1 MSAVLLPD
9 IGALDPDSLCRSI
22 YSQLYHNFFNAQ
34 DKNYIVE
41 GDNTSILLHNTAYN
55 FASAIAGAIGGD
67 GTESGGGVLL
77 GYLKKAGGDMTGMLR
92 ANYGFEA
99 GTRNRCILS
108 FTDEGAVISGD
119 LKLGGSSLYMEG
131 RQVLRYDALQ
141 DIILLDGR
149 QVEFGSSRLHGTGEI
164 LLGADK
170 ATGVYITPAL
180 VQIGGKDVY
189 HSGNAN
195 RTDVSWN
202 MLDASVS
209 GTLQVSGAVEL
220 KSALTALH
228 GIDLGA
234 DGKTV
239 LSIHSDTAV
248 LSGYLSFSPG
258 FGIRIGDLPVLIRN
272 NEQDIQLGAPGGDL
286 LLGSEETKR
295 VRLQSAL
302 WDIDGDTALISR
314 YGAACF
320 PGSITVRHNYGDDLL
335 SSYHKDR
342 QDEGIIIHKSLRM
355 GSSTGATLYGKGDA
369 LSFASRVYRMNDE
382 NTGTVSCPYETTISF
397 SPSTSLHQRQDRY
410 SDTFRM
416 STGADFFGFDKPV
429 EATGHIG
436 IDGSLTRLAD
446 NTLFFRADSYLLSAA
461 NGILHYG
468 NALFMNGI
476 SSERFSSGFAGSGW
490 AILRNGTTGNIQ
502 ATFDEVIVR
511 KKMRVYE
518 MEVQKN
524 SATNGSL
531 WITDSCSGDT
541 VVCL

>member
-9 IGALDPDSLCRSI
+9 IGALDPDGLCHSI

-34 DKNYIVE
+34 DKNYILE

-119 LKLGGSSLYMEG
+119 LKLGGSSLYLEG

-141 DIILLDGR
+141 DIILLDGK
-149 QVEFGSSRLHGTGEI
+149 QIELGSARLYGTGEI

-170 ATGVYITPAL
+170 VTGVYITPAL

-220 KSALTALH
+220 KSTLTALH
-228 GIDLGA
+228 GIDLGT

-258 FGIRIGDLPVLIRN
+258 FGIRIGDLPVLMRN
-272 NEQDIQLGAPGGDL
+272 NGQDIQLGAPGGDL

-314 YGAACF
+314 YGSACF
-320 PGSITVRHNYGDDLL
+320 PGSIIVRHNYGDDLL

-382 NTGTVSCPYETTISF
+382 NTGTVSYPYETTISF
-397 SPSTSLHQRQDRY
+397 SPSTSLYQRQDRY

-461 NGILHYG
+461 DGILHYG
-468 NALFMNGI
+468 NARFMNGI
-476 SSERFSSGFAGSGW
+476 SSEHFSSGFAGSGW

>member
-9 IGALDPDSLCRSI
+9 IGALDPGGLCHSI

-119 LKLGGSSLYMEG
+119 LKLGGSSLYLEG

-141 DIILLDGR
+141 DIILLDGK
-149 QVEFGSSRLHGTGEI
+149 QVELGSARLHGTGEI

-220 KSALTALH
+220 KSTLTALH
-228 GIDLGA
+228 GIDLGT

-258 FGIRIGDLPVLIRN
+258 FGIRIGDLPVLMRN

-342 QDEGIIIHKSLRM
+342 HDEGIIIHKFLRM
-355 GSSTGATLYGKGDA
+355 GSSTGTTLYGKDDA

-397 SPSTSLHQRQDRY
+397 SPSTSLYQRQDRY

-461 NGILHYG
+461 DGILHYG

-476 SSERFSSGFAGSGW
+476 SSEHFSSGFAGSGW

-502 ATFDEVIVR
+502 ATFDEIIVR